1 MVQAYRVSGR
11 SGDDQVTPIVNRALA
26 AMAEQGRAVPGT
38 ERGPLAIV
46 SRDLLDDVAMVLAHR
61 SGKVRVSELPDLLHN
76 LAPSWGPYRSLTGVQ
91 LRERLV
97 GLGVRTTKAQNVPLL
112 DLDDLHEAIRQREEA
127 G

>member
-1 MVQAYRVSGR
+1 
-11 SGDDQVTPIVNRALA
+11 
-26 AMAEQGRAVPGT
+26 
-38 ERGPLAIV
+38 
-46 SRDLLDDVAMVLAHR
+46 
-61 SGKVRVSELPDLLHN
+61 
-76 LAPSWGPYRSLTGVQ
+76 VQ